1 MNDTSS
7 RTIVARDLDP
17 GFGNQIADDAELR
30 KLFACLTCG
39 GCSSGCPLS
48 QVGREFS
55 PRTMARMVVLGM
67 KEDAIGSDFVYQCT
81 MCARCTQGCPMGI
94 EIDRL
99 VRKLRGFR
107 VQRGAVFEGLQKTV
121 DAHLKARNN
130 MEVDRQ
136 DFVETC
142 EWIAEELQD
151 ELKDPTVRIPVDK
164 KGARV
169 FYTLNPR
176 EVKFAPL
183 SLSAAAKIFHVAGED
198 WTLWTGYW
206 DVTNYGYFSGDDEA
220 ARQIT
225 RWWVD
230 AFRDSGCRVLVSA
243 ECGHGY
249 YQLAKGMEL
258 WLGEKRDF
266 PVLAFTEVV
275 AEYIQAGRLRLN
287 PSVNDKPTTYHD
299 PCHLARKGGVVEAP
313 RICLRH
319 AVSDFR
325 EMEPHGLHNFCCGG
339 GGGTLASAETAKPRI
354 AAGAIKAEQIRA
366 TGARVVATTC
376 HNCLDQLADIKKHYD
391 LDIDIKLVGELVADA
406 IVQEQTRHG

>member
-1 MNDTSS
+1 MHEPSS
-7 RTIVARDLDP
+7 ETIVARDLDP
-17 GFGNQIADDAELR
+17 GFARDLADAPELR
-30 KLFACLTCG
+30 KLLACLTCG

-55 PRTMARMVVLGM
+55 PRTMARMLVLGM
-67 KEDAIGSDFVYQCT
+67 KGDAIASDFVYQCT

-99 VRKLRGFR
+99 VRKLRGIR
-107 VQRGAVFEGLQKTV
+107 VRTGAVPRELQATV

-130 MEVDRQ
+130 MEVSEE

-142 EWIAEELQD
+142 EWIAEELRE
-151 ELKDPTVRIPVDK
+151 ELDDPTVAIPVNK

-198 WTLWTGYW
+198 WTLWTDYW

-225 RWWVD
+225 RWRVD
-230 AFRDSGCRVLVSA
+230 AFRDSGCSVLASA

-266 PVLAFTEVV
+266 PVLAFTELV
-275 AEYIQAGRLRLN
+275 AEYIQASRLRLDPSAN
-287 PSVNDKPTTYHD
+287 PKPTTYHD
-299 PCHLARKGGVVEAP
+299 PCHLARKSGVVEAP

-325 EMEPHGLHNFCCGG
+325 EMEPHGLHNICCGG
-339 GGGTLASAETAKPRI
+339 GGGTLASVETAKPRI
-354 AAGAIKAEQIRA
+354 AAGALKAEQIRA
-366 TGARVVATTC
+366 TAAQVVATTC
-376 HNCLDQLADIKKHYD
+376 HNCIDQLGDIKKHYG
-391 LDIDIKLVGELVADA
+391 LKVDIKLVGELAANALV
-406 IVQEQTRHG
+406 TRG